1 MLNKSNIMENN
12 VLILEAIKVMTQ
24 EGILLPI
31 LVTAMVVPIFLF
43 LVITNF
49 YDVKLKTKKKK

>member
-1 MLNKSNIMENN
+1 MENN